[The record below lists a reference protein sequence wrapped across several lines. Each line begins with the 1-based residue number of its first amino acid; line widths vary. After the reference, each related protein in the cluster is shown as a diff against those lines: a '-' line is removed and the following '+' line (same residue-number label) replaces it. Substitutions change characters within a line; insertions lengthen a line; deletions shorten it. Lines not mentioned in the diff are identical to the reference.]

1 MKFPVYKIYII
12 VFLLNIFLIL
22 PESSARENKEH
33 YTRDNI
39 SNYFFGTIL
48 ANNNYSDRAFKHLK
62 KVKSL
67 KNKHSKFNIEFIR
80 TLVLLEKFEKAF
92 ADGKLFV

>member
-48 ANNNYSDRAFKHLK
+48 ANNN
-62 KVKSL
+62 
-67 KNKHSKFNIEFIR
+67 
-80 TLVLLEKFEKAF
+80 
-92 ADGKLFV
+92 